1 MHINDLYIA
10 YNKTEII
17 LYSYFP
23 GFPLSEDHPYAKV
36 VRDDSEDPETDT
48 DNYDDPKAI
57 AKDKK

>member
-1 MHINDLYIA
+1 MWLLFLLLYILLSLL
-10 YNKTEII
+10 IHFVP
-17 LYSYFP
+17 YF
-23 GFPLSEDHPYAKV
+23 SCSAEDHPYAKV